1 MSMRALLLG
10 LGFLLAPHSHPLQ
23 EPDPTGLLGAARSLR
38 CQFPSGG
45 AIFLTDTNPRYRPA
59 QGVQGVFDAIDRRN
73 RRARVIGGTG
83 AGDVQVIVAPEA
95 LTFIELSPTGYPQV
109 TVVFAKFRPRTREL
123 LASDSRNTIASTGQ
137 VLVEQYYGSCRV
149 LE

>member
-23 EPDPTGLLGAARSLR
+23 EPDPTGLLGVARSLR

-45 AIFLTDTNPRYRPA
+45 AIVLTDTNPRYRAA

-73 RRARVIGGTG
+73 RRAGVVGGTG
-83 AGDVQVIVAPEA
+83 EG
-95 LTFIELSPTGYPQV
+95 G
-109 TVVFAKFRPRTREL
+109 
-123 LASDSRNTIASTGQ
+123 GQ
-137 VLVEQYYGSCRV
+137 VMGESDAREVIEVS
-149 LE
+149 

>member
-45 AIFLTDTNPRYRPA
+45 AIVLTDTNPRYRPA
-59 QGVQGVFDAIDRRN
+59 QGVEGVFDAIDRRN
-73 RRARVIGGTG
+73 RTARVIGGAG
-83 AGDVQVIVAPEA
+83 AGDVQVIVAPKA
-95 LTFIELSPTGYPQV
+95 LTFLELSPTGYPQV